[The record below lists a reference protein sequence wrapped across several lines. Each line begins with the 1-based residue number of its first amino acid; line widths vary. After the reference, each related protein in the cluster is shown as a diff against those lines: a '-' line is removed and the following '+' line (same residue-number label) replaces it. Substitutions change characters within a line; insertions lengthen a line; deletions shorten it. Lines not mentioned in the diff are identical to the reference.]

1 MASEDSGIKKERVSS
16 GSSEGRRKSCLVFI
30 SFSEIMKKIKGKEK
44 MKGKLRN
51 MEKEGRGDLVRWFL
65 GRAVDTEGAWGG
77 RGKHEFV

>member
-1 MASEDSGIKKERVSS
+1 
-16 GSSEGRRKSCLVFI
+16 
-30 SFSEIMKKIKGKEK
+30 MKKIKGKEK
-44 MKGKLRN
+44 MKGKSRN